1 MRFKVTAL
9 NAAVMGGSVIVNMII
24 PNSYKD
30 ALNGL
35 TSGFKAGNEYELKQY
50 KQKRSLSAN
59 ALCWVYCDELAKVL
73 KTTKEEVYRYAIG
86 FVGVFE
92 EVRVN
97 TPEAAERFKK
107 IWYSH
112 GVGWLTKSVDETTIL
127 AYYGSST
134 YNTAEMARLIDF
146 LQDECKRQG
155 IEVRPQEEVEALIRE
170 WERGKKGKA

>member
-24 PNSYKD
+24 PHAYQE
-30 ALNGL
+30 AVYGFLG
-35 TSGFKAGNEYELKQY
+35 GFKAGNEYELKQF

-59 ALCWVYCDELAKVL
+59 ALCWVYCNELAKKL
-73 KTTKEEVYRYAIG
+73 KTTKEEIYRNAISY
-86 FVGVFE
+86 VGVFE
-92 EVRVN
+92 EIKVA
-97 TPEAAERFKK
+97 TPEAAKRFKK

-112 GVGWLTKSVDETTIL
+112 GVGWLTKSIDETTIH

-146 LQDECKRQG
+146 LQDECKTQG
-155 IEVRPQEEVEALIRE
+155 IETKPQEEIDALLKQWGE
-170 WERGKKGKA
+170 K